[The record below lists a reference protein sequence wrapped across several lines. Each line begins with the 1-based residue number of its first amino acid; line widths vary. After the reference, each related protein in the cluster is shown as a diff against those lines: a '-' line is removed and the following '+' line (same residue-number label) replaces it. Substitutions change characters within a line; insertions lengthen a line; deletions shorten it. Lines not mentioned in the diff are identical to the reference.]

1 MSRNGDGYDKED
13 IMKFSH
19 VKDALRGKDRRIED
33 LTEALEHCLLAV
45 ESIDEH
51 DARDVAALWEALE
64 IIQEKCKQALDK
76 H

>member
-1 MSRNGDGYDKED
+1 
-13 IMKFSH
+13 MKFKH
-19 VKDALRGKDRRIED
+19 VRDAIRGKDRRIEE

-64 IIQEKCKQALDK
+64 IIKEKIESVLDK
-76 H
+76 A